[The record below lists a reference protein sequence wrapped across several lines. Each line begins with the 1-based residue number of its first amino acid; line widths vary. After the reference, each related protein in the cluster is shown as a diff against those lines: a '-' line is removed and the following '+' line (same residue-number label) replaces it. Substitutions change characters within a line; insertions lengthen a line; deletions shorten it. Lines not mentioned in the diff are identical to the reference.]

1 MIKDQL
7 IKEVDEFVYELE
19 LNRVSEEETISA
31 MREYIEIIDDIGRG

>member
-1 MIKDQL
+1 MTKDQL

-19 LNRVSEEETISA
+19 LNGVPEEETISA